1 MSPAA
6 RIALLWAG
14 FTLTHVGLSSLP
26 VRARL
31 SARLGERAFQGVY
44 SLVALAFFVPLVATF
59 FAHKHDGRW
68 LWVFTRGP
76 ALHWTLYVG
85 MAIAFVLVV
94 ASLIRPSPAGVVPG
108 DPTPRGVYRITRHP
122 LVMGIALFGALHVL
136 PNGTTADVAF
146 FAGFVVFGLIGA
158 WHQDRRKLALGL
170 PGFAAFHA
178 ATPFLP
184 FTGRE
189 TLRGLRELSP
199 AVVGAGIVLTAVV
212 RWFHPSWFGGFVD

>member
-14 FTLTHVGLSSLP
+14 FAATHVGLSSLA

-31 SARLGERAFQGVY
+31 VARVGERAFQGVY
-44 SLVALAFFVPLVATF
+44 SLVAFAFFIPLVTTF
-59 FAHKHDGRW
+59 FRHKHDGRW

-85 MAIAFVLVV
+85 MAIALVLVV
-94 ASLIRPSPAGVVPG
+94 ASLVRPSPAGVVPG

-122 LVMGIALFGALHVL
+122 LVMGLALFGALHVL
-136 PNGTTADVAF
+136 PNGTTTDVAF
-146 FAGFVVFGLIGA
+146 FGGFVLFGLIGA
-158 WHQDRRKLALGL
+158 WHQDRRKLALGV

-199 AVVGAGIVLTAVV
+199 AVVAAGIVLTAVI